1 MAKSFWDYVV
11 WVILILIVIYAFLK
25 LTGVIQSFDWV
36 VVIGASIVVGRYMQK
51 IDTIRKDLEKVKSEC
66 PRCF

>member
-11 WVILILIVIYAFLK
+11 WVILILIVVYAVLK
-25 LTGVIQSFDWV
+25 LTGVIYSFDWI

-51 IDTIRKDLEKVKSEC
+51 IDIIHKDLEKVKSEC